1 MDFLGEDTAFF
12 MILVG
17 LIIVLL
23 VVLIVGIN
31 HHIHKAPFK
40 PKFQRFSDGS
50 LQMKFNGFGGMQT
63 ARTKRFNEQYK
74 AGMKVEYQGIEYEI
88 EEIKEQG
95 EATLAGGDLV
105 MVCYLREV
113 ERYGK

>member
-17 LIIVLL
+17 IFIVLL
-23 VVLIVGIN
+23 VVLIVGLN

-40 PKFQRFSDGS
+40 PRFKRFSDGS
-50 LQMKFNGFGGMQT
+50 LQMEFTGFGGMQT
-63 ARTKRFNEQYK
+63 ARTKRFNEQYEE
-74 AGMKVEYQGIEYEI
+74 GMKVEYQGIEYEI

-95 EATLAGGDLV
+95 AAGGDV
-105 MVCYLREV
+105 VIMCYLREV

>member
-17 LIIVLL
+17 IFIVLL
-23 VVLIVGIN
+23 VVLIVGLN

-40 PKFQRFSDGS
+40 PRFKQISDGS
-50 LQMKFNGFGGMQT
+50 LQMEFNGFGGVQT
-63 ARTKRFNEQYK
+63 ARTKRFHEQYK
-74 AGMKVEYQGIEYEI
+74 VGKQVEYQEKRYEI
-88 EEIKEQG
+88 EEIKEQS
-95 EATLAGGDLV
+95 EVTLVSGDII

-113 ERYGK
+113 E